1 MYDLEVV
8 ELSSDISFL
17 VIVPPVETSCSM
29 PGQKELLLQRGEFLA
44 LPVIVFEMIHLNTYQ
59 PDVISRYSRL
69 SCILELDILLAQHSH
84 REVSVMNRATLGL
97 LYVLSRIYIR

>member
-29 PGQKELLLQRGEFLA
+29 PGQKEFLA